1 MTGLER
7 VLHKQR
13 VARGACHKV
22 MRVLIAEDEPIMLKM
37 LMSLLKEWG
46 FEPFPCSNG
55 DTAWECLNRDS
66 APMIVLT
73 DWRMPGIRG
82 DALCRLIREEL
93 PKKPVYIILITG
105 AQSGVESQILG
116 LNAGADDYVTKP
128 CNPPELLARIKAAE
142 RVLKLQEELRERVR
156 QLEAAVAQVKQLQ
169 GLLPI
174 CTDCKSIRDD
184 NSYWHQ
190 VENYIGARTDA
201 AFTHSLCPHCMQN
214 RIAGIEKA
222 ES

>member
-1 MTGLER
+1 MAGR
-7 VLHKQR
+7 VPR
-13 VARGACHKV
+13 HKV

-46 FEPFPCSNG
+46 YEPLPCSNG

-66 APMIVLT
+66 APMIVLS

-82 DALCRLIREEL
+82 DALCRLIRQKL
-93 PKKPVYIILITG
+93 PHKPVFIILVTA
-105 AQSGVESQILG
+105 AQSEVENQILA
-116 LNAGADDYVTKP
+116 LNAGADDYITKP
-128 CNPPELLARIKAAE
+128 CNPPELLARLKSGE
-142 RVLKLQEELRERVR
+142 RVLQLQEELRERVR
-156 QLEAAVAQVKQLQ
+156 ELEAALAQVRHLQ

-201 AFTHSLCPHCMQN
+201 SFTHSLCPNCMEN
-214 RIAGIEKA
+214 RIQSLETTHTAKKC
-222 ES
+222 